1 MNFPSQ
7 VYQPIPA
14 NCARHAIETF
24 AESVAER
31 LGFIPDG
38 ELAESRRMKGKV
50 RFERIHDLI
59 KKLGGQIDFEY
70 VPPVELH
77 TSQSLIVFNNER
89 FEIALH
95 GRFRLEERQQNWILA
110 QELGHFLLHYP
121 MVREKHGDVAMAAN
135 RYPDQSNPAALQA
148 RREAMWFAF
157 GLLTPAKAFMEA
169 YRTTDR
175 PASLEFRFNVPY
187 RVIDLRY
194 QYLSE
199 LKASG

>member
-1 MNFPSQ
+1 MRFPSQ
-7 VYQPIPA
+7 VYQPVPA

-31 LGFIPDG
+31 LGFIPDRD
-38 ELAESRRMKGKV
+38 LVESRQMNGTV

-70 VPPVELH
+70 VSPAELT

-121 MVREKHGDVAMAAN
+121 MVRGKYGDVAMAAN
-135 RYPDQSNPAALQA
+135 RYPDQSNPAAVRA
-148 RREAMWFAF
+148 RREAVWFAF
-157 GLLTPAKAFMEA
+157 GLFTPAKAFMDA
-169 YRTTDR
+169 YRNTDR
-175 PASLEFRFNVPY
+175 PVSLEFRFNVPY

>member
-1 MNFPSQ
+1 MRFPSQ
-7 VYQPIPA
+7 VYQPVPA

-31 LGFIPDG
+31 LGFVPDRD
-38 ELAESRRMKGKV
+38 LVESRQMNGTV

-70 VPPVELH
+70 VSPAELT

-121 MVREKHGDVAMAAN
+121 MVRGKYGDVAMAAN
-135 RYPDQSNPAALQA
+135 RYPDQSNPAAVRA
-148 RREAMWFAF
+148 RREAVWFAF
-157 GLLTPAKAFMEA
+157 GLFTPAKAFMEA
-169 YRTTDR
+169 CRNTDR
-175 PASLEFRFNVPY
+175 PVSLEFRFNVPY

>member
-1 MNFPSQ
+1 MR
-7 VYQPIPA
+7 A
-14 NCARHAIETF
+14 
-24 AESVAER
+24 
-31 LGFIPDG
+31 
-38 ELAESRRMKGKV
+38 KV
-50 RFERIHDLI
+50 RFDRIHDLI
-59 KKLGGQIDFEY
+59 KMLGGQIDFEY
-70 VPPVELH
+70 VPPAELH

-89 FEIALH
+89 FEIALN

-110 QELGHFLLHYP
+110 QELSHFLLHYP

-135 RYPDQSNPAALQA
+135 RYPDQSNPAAVQA

-169 YRTTDR
+169 YRSTDR
-175 PASLEFRFNVPY
+175 PVSLEFRFNLPY